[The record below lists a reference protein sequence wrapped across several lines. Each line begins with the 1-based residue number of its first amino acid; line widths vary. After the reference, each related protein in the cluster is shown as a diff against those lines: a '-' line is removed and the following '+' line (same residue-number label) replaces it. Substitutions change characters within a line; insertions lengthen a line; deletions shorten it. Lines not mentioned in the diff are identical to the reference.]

1 MPDRYDRLADVLR
14 LRDELDE
21 QGQSDAADAA
31 HAFAGEMIEI
41 RHPEQPDAA
50 ERRAIQE
57 ERGGTTQPAAAP
69 ASAAPAAAPADEM
82 PF

>member
-1 MPDRYDRLADVLR
+1 MPDRYDRLAEILR

-41 RHPEQPDAA
+41 RQAEPPDAA
-50 ERRAIQE
+50 ED
-57 ERGGTTQPAAAP
+57 ERTGEAAPPPAAP
-69 ASAAPAAAPADEM
+69 SPRLPTMTCRSRWVDEHTI
-82 PF
+82 